1 MQPMNRCRKRGVLLF
16 ILAAAIVAGSLPSP
30 LYGDDTD
37 IFTVQS
43 TPNVLLILDDTGSM
57 TGNYG
62 GSVVGDLDGD
72 GTANTRLDLAYR
84 VLYQILNGDGSM
96 ISISGTNYEYPTQR
110 PHVLPDYSE
119 TDAYLFNQ
127 NLNDA
132 DENAL
137 RMRIGLMIYGP
148 TSTWQGFKLIKVPV
162 QTTSS
167 ESNLPPYTNSYRS
180 VWNAIKTEYTP
191 SSGNGTPMARAVEAS
206 GFYFK
211 VAEVGDSAATCRK
224 KFAILI
230 TDGENTVDSTGSEA
244 AAFYT
249 SDHYGELEYFNPDGI
264 PGSHTGQ
271 KARNYEGIRQA
282 KLLADDGVT
291 LFVVGVGMLRDG
303 SGMDRPHL
311 RVFRQ
316 VLRRM
321 AEQGGIDLT
330 DEEYKEVAQNGDDA
344 TLASGNAFFAS
355 DADDLLTSLQ
365 NAMHAIIIQAHS
377 FASPVVPAV
386 RTTDNNRLYQASF
399 LPDNPPETFWEG
411 RLQSIALL
419 DNGSLTSPLVVY
431 WDSGIQLMSSNRDY
445 GYEPRNVYTASL
457 SSGTWTRQDFS
468 TSNNWLDYNVLGVPA
483 SERDSLITDI
493 VLRTNRTHR
502 MGDIF
507 HSNPIVVGTP
517 NAFYSDA
524 GFSTAL
530 CSTGNCNSFYKDHQH
545 RQRVIYA
552 GGNDGMLH
560 AYDAG
565 IWQSLSNSYNDG
577 TGKELFAYIPNIL
590 LDDLNKMKVTS
601 TSSHPYLVDGSPTVA
616 DVWLDENGD
625 NAVLSAEWK
634 TILIS
639 GLRKGGRG
647 LFALDITNPPNVSNP
662 TASQVIANNYSKP
675 LWEITDADIPTL
687 GYTWSKPAIGKVRLL
702 DNNAT
707 TPVSMTRW
715 VAFVGGGYATSPTLT
730 TGSAAGAATI
740 YVTSTEG
747 FPSSGTLVIG
757 ADIAVYTG
765 KTATSFT
772 GIPTSGAKDDRL
784 DLTHAVGEAVLSP
797 LGRGFYVI
805 DIQRGKVLW
814 AVEGVSDAAMRY
826 PFPSN
831 PIPVDTDSN
840 GYVDYVYNVDTGGQL
855 WRFDF
860 VAAGNYDSSSQTV
873 ISGWSGKRIFAPSS
887 PPAEPFFHGQD
898 VALDYSLN
906 RWIYFGSGDREDPTG
921 TGTGRL
927 YAIQDKN
934 PSSPYDEADLANLT
948 AVLTDT
954 DQTTFGT
961 VAKTKNGWFMDM
973 PNTNEKNLSTPVV
986 FNDQL
991 FFTTFE
997 PTMNLCGGGGTA
1009 RLYGLRLNLRA
1020 AAGTLAA
1027 VGEGALE
1034 VTGQT
1039 ERQRSLILQGGGIAS
1054 NPVISMSQDQGAI
1067 LYLGTTNSSLQAIKV
1082 DAPSAFK
1089 KLKSWKEWIAQ

>member
-1 MQPMNRCRKRGVLLF
+1 MQPISSRMKRGFLIS
-16 ILAAAIVAGSLPSP
+16 ILVAAIVTGLHASTV
-30 LYGDDTD
+30 YGDDTD
-37 IFTVQS
+37 IFSVQS
-43 TPNVLLILDDTGSM
+43 MPNTLLILDDTGSM
-57 TGNYG
+57 TSNYG

-72 GTANTRLDLAYR
+72 GTQNTRLDVAYR

-96 ISISGTNYEYPTQR
+96 VSISGSNYEYPTQR
-110 PHVLPDYSE
+110 SHVLPDGTGTS
-119 TDAYLFNQ
+119 AYLFNQ
-127 NLNDA
+127 NINNA

-148 TSTWQGFKLIKVPV
+148 TSTWQGFQLLKVPV

-180 VWNAIKTEYTP
+180 VWDAIKAQYTP

-206 GFYFK
+206 RTYFN
-211 VAEVGDSAATCRK
+211 VAAVGDSAAACRK
-224 KFAILI
+224 RFAILI
-230 TDGENTVDSTGSEA
+230 TDGEDTVDSTGSGSA
-244 AAFYT
+244 TFYT
-249 SDHYGELEYFNPDGI
+249 SGHDGELAYFKPDGI

-282 KLLADDGVT
+282 KLLADNGVT

-303 SGMDRPHL
+303 SGMDHPHL

-321 AEQGGIDLT
+321 AEQRGIDLT
-330 DEEYKEVAQNGDDA
+330 DAEYAQVAQNGDDTA
-344 TLASGNAFFAS
+344 LAAGNAFFATN
-355 DADDLLTSLQ
+355 ADDLLTALQ
-365 NAMHAIIIQAHS
+365 NAIHAIIIQSHS

-419 DNGSLTSPLVVY
+419 DNGSLTSPPVVY

-445 GYEPRNVYTASL
+445 LYEPRNVYTSSL
-457 SSGTWTRQDFS
+457 SSGTWTRQDFT
-468 TSNNWLDYNVLGVPA
+468 TSNSWLDYTVLGVPA
-483 SERDSLITDI
+483 SERDGLITDI

-507 HSNPIVVGTP
+507 HSNPVVVGSP

-530 CSTGNCNSFYKDHQH
+530 CFSGSCNSFYKDHQH

-565 IWQSLSNSYNDG
+565 IWQSLTSSYNDG

-601 TSSHPYLVDGSPTVA
+601 TSSHPYFVDGSPTVA

-625 NAVLSAEWK
+625 NAVLSSEWK
-634 TILIS
+634 TVLIS
-639 GLRKGGRG
+639 GMRKGGRG
-647 LFALDITNPPNVSNP
+647 LFALDVTNPPNVSNP

-687 GYTWSKPAIGKVRLL
+687 GYTWSKPVIGKVRLL
-702 DNNAT
+702 DNVAT
-707 TPVSMTRW
+707 IPVTMTRW

-730 TGSAAGAATI
+730 AGSVANAATI

-747 FPSSGTLVIG
+747 FPSSGPLVIG
-757 ADIAVYTG
+757 TDTAYYNG

-772 GIPTSGAKDDRL
+772 GIATSGNTSLRL
-784 DLTHAVGEAVLSP
+784 DSPHAVGEAVLSP

-805 DIQRGKVLW
+805 DIRLGKVLW
-814 AVEGVSDAAMRY
+814 AVEGVSNPAMKY

-831 PIPVDTDSN
+831 PIPVDSN
-840 GYVDYVYNVDTGGQL
+840 SDGYMDYVYNVDTGGQL

-887 PPAEPFFHGQD
+887 PPAEPFFHGLD

-927 YAIQDKN
+927 YAVQDKN
-934 PSSPYDEADLANLT
+934 PSSPYDDADLANFT
-948 AVLTDT
+948 SVLSDT
-954 DQTTFGT
+954 EQSTFAT
-961 VAKTKNGWFMDM
+961 MPKTKNGWFMDM
-973 PNTNEKNLSTPVV
+973 PNSNEKILSTPVV

-1020 AAGTLAA
+1020 ATGTSVA
-1027 VGEGALE
+1027 VGAGVLE

-1039 ERQRSLILQGGGIAS
+1039 DRQRSLIIQGGGIAS